1 MLKNVTFNWDWKHNF
16 NYKWNMWIFFNDVHM
31 EKMFENYPNL
41 KTKNNKVLENEK
53 KRKKKNL

>member
-1 MLKNVTFNWDWKHNF
+1 
-16 NYKWNMWIFFNDVHM
+16 M

-53 KRKKKNL
+53 KGKRKTFKSFLLKKLYVNENCIT

>member
-1 MLKNVTFNWDWKHNF
+1 
-16 NYKWNMWIFFNDVHM
+16 M